1 MAGITLKETDDTL
14 VPTPASGKATIF
26 VDDADGLPKY
36 KDDTGTVSTL
46 GGGGSAAWGAIT
58 GTLTDQTDL
67 VAALALKV
75 PTSRTVNGLALSA
88 NITLSASDLGLVIG
102 TNVQAYD
109 ATLAA
114 LAGANWAANAFP
126 IGTAADTVSQV
137 SFAANTFPARA
148 SSGNLV
154 AKTISDDALSLLAA
168 ANYAA
173 MRTALGVPGLADANT
188 WTAQNTFAVGTITA
202 SAPTQFTQT
211 WNNGAVLFE
220 ALLVNITD
228 TSSSASS
235 LLANL
240 KIGGSTKFSID
251 KTGITKL
258 LELQAISGSGILRLG
273 SNLFTDRVGIT
284 SGSGC
289 TMNVG
294 TATVCD
300 DSGAAETLALR
311 RSTNAQKLRVYRTF
325 SDASNYERVAIQ
337 TGSGYVELAAETAG
351 TGTDDIDIRLTPAGT
366 GKVRFGSHSAIAAET
381 VTGYITI
388 VDSGGTSRKIAVVS

>member
-58 GTLTDQTDL
+58 GTLADQTDL
-67 VAALALKV
+67 ATALALKV

-102 TNVQAYD
+102 TDVQAYD
-109 ATLAA
+109 ADLAA
-114 LAGANWAANAFP
+114 IA
-126 IGTAADTVSQV
+126 
-137 SFAANTFPARA
+137 
-148 SSGNLV
+148 
-154 AKTISDDALSLLAA
+154 ALSPSANDVLQFKSGAWANRTMAQLASD
-168 ANYAA
+168 
-173 MRTALGVPGLADANT
+173 LGVPALSSANT
-188 WTAQNTFAVGTITA
+188 WTAQNTFAAGTITA

-211 WNNGAVLFE
+211 WNNGSVLFK

-235 LLANL
+235 LLADL
-240 KIGGSTKFSID
+240 QIGGSTKFSID

-273 SNLFTDRVGIT
+273 SNAFTDRVGIT

-289 TMNVG
+289 AMNIG
-294 TATVCD
+294 AATICD
-300 DSGAAETLALR
+300 DNGAAETLALR

-351 TGTDDIDIRLTPAGT
+351 TGADDIDLRLTPAGA